1 MNPIALF
8 MDVLV
13 PTVCAVCSSP
23 VQGGLICS
31 RCSAT
36 RAVKVGAP
44 HPLSECRSLGPY
56 RGPLGDAVRAAK
68 YGRNLILVDALGRWL
83 GQSLDGWGPFDAVVP
98 VPAPWTR
105 RVIRGFDHGHR
116 LARAV
121 AQAFEVP
128 FVPVL
133 HHTGFARQVGRSAS
147 ARWDLPDQA
156 FVSERPLPGVHALLV
171 DDVMTTGA
179 TMAAAARALKAVG
192 VRTVSGVVIAH
203 SSRQE
208 NNTKS

>member
-1 MNPIALF
+1 MNPIHLF
-8 MDVLV
+8 MDALM

-23 VQGGLICS
+23 VEGGLICA

-36 RAVKVGAP
+36 RAVQVGAP
-44 HPLSECRSLGPY
+44 HPLIECRSLGPY
-56 RGPLGDAVRAAK
+56 RGPLGDAIRAAK

-83 GQSLDGWGPFDAVVP
+83 GQSVDGWGPFDAVVP

-121 AQAFEVP
+121 ARSCEVP

-133 HHTGFARQVGRSAS
+133 RHSGFARQVGRSAS
-147 ARWDLPDQA
+147 ARRDLSDRA
-156 FVSERPLPGVHALLV
+156 FVSRRPLRGVRALLV

-179 TMAAAARALKAVG
+179 TMAAASRALKAVG
-192 VRTVSGVVIAH
+192 VETVSGVVIAH
-203 SSRQE
+203 SPCKG
-208 NNTKS
+208 NNTNS